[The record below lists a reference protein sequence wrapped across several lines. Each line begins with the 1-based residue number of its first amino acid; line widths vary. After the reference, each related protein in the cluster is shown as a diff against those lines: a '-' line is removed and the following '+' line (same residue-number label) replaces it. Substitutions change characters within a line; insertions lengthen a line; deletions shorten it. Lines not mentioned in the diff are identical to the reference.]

1 MGVISTD
8 ALARSGLLG
17 AWELVSCTI
26 TDNDSQIE
34 HPYGTSP
41 RGLIAYTNDGW
52 MSCQM
57 IGGELGYSAYYGPC
71 SLDEAAG
78 IVTHHVCG
86 STHPF
91 TSGDQTRCYL
101 VDGLKL
107 HLSAQIG
114 DGVIEVMWQRP
125 RQP

>member
-1 MGVISTD
+1 MGVISSD

-26 TDNDSQIE
+26 TGSDSQIE
-34 HPYGTSP
+34 HPYGTAP
-41 RGLIAYTNDGW
+41 RGLIAYTIDCW

-57 IGGELGYSAYYGPC
+57 IGGALGYSAYYGPC
-71 SLDEAAG
+71 SLDEAAR
-78 IVTHHVCG
+78 IVTHHVRG

-91 TSGDQTRCYL
+91 ISGDQQRCYR
-101 VDGLKL
+101 VDGMVL

-114 DGVIEVMWQRP
+114 DGVIEVLWRRP
-125 RQP
+125 R